1 MCELL
6 LLNIKKLVHYNVLTE
21 CKLEGQNF
29 YDGKLELF

>member
-6 LLNIKKLVHYNVLTE
+6 LLNIKKLVHYVLTE

-29 YDGKLELF
+29 YGGKLELF